1 MASDGSLSAS
11 AIDKA
16 AHIVAD
22 LRLRRNDCADTIAGL
37 PDDCRPRTLDVA
49 YAIQE
54 LARPFIAEGLGAPA
68 GYKVGAT
75 AKVMQERLGIHF
87 PCAGTLFANRIYP
100 SGATL
105 SRAGYRHLGVECE
118 VGVRMAAG
126 LPGKTGGYDRDSVV
140 PGIATVF
147 VSIEIVEHRFTDVR
161 AVGAETHI
169 ADDFYSAGAVI
180 GPEHPAA
187 SLDPSGAAAGEIL
200 VDGKQ
205 VFAGHVRDI
214 LGHPLISLAWLANH
228 LVARGTPLAAGDIV
242 TLGSIS
248 PGTYIAEPAMVEARF
263 ERLGSCFV
271 NIA

>member
-1 MASDGSLSAS
+1 MASENSIGADAL
-11 AIDKA
+11 DEA
-16 AHIVAD
+16 AQLIAN
-22 LRLRRNDCADTIAGL
+22 LRLRRNGCADTIAGL
-37 PDDCRPRTLDVA
+37 PDHCRPRSLDDA

-54 LARPFIAEGLGAPA
+54 RARPLIAEGLGSAA

-100 SGATL
+100 SGATIAR
-105 SRAGYRHLGVECE
+105 SDYRHLGVECE
-118 VGVRMAAG
+118 VGVRLGAG
-126 LPGKTGGYDRDSVV
+126 LPGKPGGYDRESVV
-140 PGIATVF
+140 PAIATVF

-161 AVGAETHI
+161 AVGAEIHV

-180 GPEHPAA
+180 GPEYPAT

-214 LGHPLISLAWLANH
+214 PGHPLISLAWLANH
-228 LVARGTPLAAGDIV
+228 LVARGTPMKAGDIV
-242 TLGSIS
+242 SLGSIS
-248 PGTYIAEPAMVEARF
+248 PGTHIAEPAMVEARF
-263 ERLGSCFV
+263 EGLGSCLV
-271 NIA
+271 RVA